1 MTVRVER
8 TMHFDAPPE
17 AVWAFI
23 ADPANRARAI
33 SVVEEFSVDP
43 ADDRRCTW
51 EVSLPIPF
59 LNRTT
64 TVETR
69 DLARDP
75 PRFVEFT
82 GNSSV
87 LEVTGRH
94 EITATDGGSR
104 LDNEFVVDGR
114 MPGVERYFTSR
125 LDDELD
131 NLRREANR
139 SIDTVSSGDA
149 E

>member
-8 TMHFDAPPE
+8 TMAFDAPPE

-33 SVVEEFSVDP
+33 SVVSDFSVDSE
-43 ADDRRCTW
+43 DRRRCTW
-51 EVSLPIPF
+51 EVRLPIPF
-59 LNRTT
+59 VSRTT

-69 DLARDP
+69 DLTRDP

-82 GNSSV
+82 GHSSV
-87 LEVTGRH
+87 LDVTGTH
-94 EITATDGGSR
+94 EITETETGSR
-104 LDNEFVVDGR
+104 LNNVFVVEGR
-114 MPGVERYFTSR
+114 IPGVERYFTKQ

-131 NLRREANR
+131 NLRRAADR
-139 SIDTVSSGDA
+139 SIETTSTGED
-149 E
+149 